1 MAADLPS
8 NYNNSSTSDGAQ
20 SQATYR
26 CEPIAAALA
35 GYSNV
40 TPQPCERAPVDAD
53 VSGASVGRASKIS
66 GSLRSGLSASF
77 RMQGQ
82 PQPTKP
88 TVRNVQMQPYTV
100 DDSGKLA
107 ALKELLDPE
116 NQGALNVG
124 WEDFSTQVMPLFLL
138 SEDGACV

>member
-66 GSLRSGLSASF
+66 GSLRSGLSASK
-77 RMQGQ
+77 
-82 PQPTKP
+82 PTKP